1 MIRTGGN
8 RYTVQCGEKIFSCV
22 LRGRLKES
30 LYAEEDDGTKRRVS
44 TDPLAVGD
52 RVLVSERG
60 VVEAVFPRSKR
71 FSRMNGGIE
80 QVVVANCDQ
89 VVIVVSTRRPRLNLR
104 FVDRLLVMA
113 QYGGV
118 EPFLCINKSDL
129 VKPEERADLV
139 ETAKRIYSP
148 IGVRWALVS
157 ASTGENLNAF
167 RNALKGK
174 FSVFVGF
181 SGTGKSSLLNALNPS
196 LRLRTAEVSPWSNK
210 GRHTTSAIERYQLD
224 EDTFIA
230 DTPGIRSAGLWGIPE
245 GLLDF
250 YFVEMRPY
258 VGKCRF
264 NDCWHLNEPGCAV
277 REAVE
282 KGAIPPERYESYCRL
297 CQDDEESS

>member
-1 MIRTGGN
+1 MTRTGGS

-30 LYAEEDDGTKRRVS
+30 LYVEEDDGTKRRAF

-52 RVLVSERG
+52 RVLISDAG
-60 VVEAVFPRSKR
+60 VIEAVFPRSRR
-71 FSRMNGGIE
+71 FSRMNEGIE

-89 VVIVVSTRRPRLNLR
+89 VIIVVSTKRPHLNWR
-104 FVDRLLVMA
+104 FVDRLLLMA

-118 EPFLCINKSDL
+118 EPLLCVNKSDL
-129 VKPEERADLV
+129 LKPEERAELV
-139 ETAKRIYSP
+139 KMATRIYSP
-148 IGVRWALVS
+148 IGVRWELVS
-157 ASTGENLNAF
+157 ASTGENLSAL
-167 RNALKGK
+167 RDTLKGK
-174 FSVFVGF
+174 FSVFVGL

-196 LRLRTAEVSPWSNK
+196 LQLRTAEVSPWSDK
-210 GRHTTSAIERYQLD
+210 GRHTTSAVERYSLD
-224 EDTFIA
+224 EDTFVA

-258 VGKCRF
+258 LGKCRF

-297 CQDDEESS
+297 CQDDEGSS